1 MELHWKKEMTP
12 EGNWNPQEEKSIE
25 IVNLLVNMKD

>member
-12 EGNWNPQEEKSIE
+12 EGNWNPQEEKSIRNSKS
-25 IVNLLVNMKD
+25 VG